1 MSFWREKV
9 IQPALDHETRLH
21 MDEQR
26 AWIARE
32 PANPR
37 PYYHLAQLYRVAF
50 KPDEALGLLL
60 EAVRLDPAFAD
71 AHAALTEV
79 YAVREDYCAAWR
91 HARLAELHGQP
102 LCLDQEFRMGKPL
115 RLAHARLHLG

>member
-71 AHAALTEV
+71 AHAALTEI

-91 HARLAELHGQP
+91 HARLAEQHGQP
-102 LCLDQEFRMGKPL
+102 RAVELLSRYGVAEPG
-115 RLAHARLHLG
+115 

>member
-1 MSFWREKV
+1 MSFWREKL

-91 HARLAELHGQP
+91 HARLAELHGQTRAVE
-102 LCLDQEFRMGKPL
+102 LLTRYGITE
-115 RLAHARLHLG
+115 